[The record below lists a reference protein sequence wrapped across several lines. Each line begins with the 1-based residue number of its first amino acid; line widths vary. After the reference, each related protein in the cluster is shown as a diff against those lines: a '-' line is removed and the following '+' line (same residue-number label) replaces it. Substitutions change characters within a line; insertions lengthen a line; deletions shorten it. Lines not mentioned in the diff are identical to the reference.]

1 MDEGKGR
8 RRRGT
13 RYLWGARSD
22 VVIQQRLGGP
32 CAPSCQLGGQARFA
46 SDGADVRQALK
57 ASLPSERASAEWL
70 ISRTHNTLRRPYK
83 TAPPPNTS
91 KQSIVSTLH
100 ARHQLNHT
108 PQLTKTPPTSKT
120 NPPTK
125 NLQNDWR
132 QIRRQG
138 QRLQVQRPI
147 VSFPSAA
154 SRPALQFAL
163 RILHFQF
170 ASFRRVF
177 CEKMTRVCAT

>member
-1 MDEGKGR
+1 MDEGESR

-57 ASLPSERASAEWL
+57 SSLPSLRASAKWL

-100 ARHQLNHT
+100 AHNQLNPLTQLISLTT
-108 PQLTKTPPTSKT
+108 PTFSN
-120 NPPTK
+120 NPPQS
-125 NLQNDWR
+125 N
-132 QIRRQG
+132 
-138 QRLQVQRPI
+138 
-147 VSFPSAA
+147 SF
-154 SRPALQFAL
+154 
-163 RILHFQF
+163 
-170 ASFRRVF
+170 
-177 CEKMTRVCAT
+177 KMTGGKSGGKASGSKSSAQS